1 MRRLIPW
8 IAGLAIA
15 GSAALAQSLDD
26 LALYRPERKISGVI
40 RSWGNNEMAPLL
52 ALWELGFRKYH
63 PSVQF
68 EDKLMGPASAM
79 AGIYTGVADFSWTG
93 HEIWKEES
101 MAFEWIFQYKPLG
114 IEVAASS
121 LDVHDH
127 GAALV
132 VFVHKDNPI
141 GKLSLDQLDGIFG
154 SEHKRGGKNI
164 RNWGD
169 LGLAGEW
176 ADKPIHL
183 YGYDAE
189 TEAGFFF
196 RHTVLNDSYK
206 WNCDLKEFADQQ
218 QADGS
223 MVDAGPRIA
232 DALSKDRYGI
242 AYSKLR
248 FANASI
254 KPVALAAANAGP
266 YSLPVKET
274 LREHTYPLGR
284 VMMVYLNRAP
294 DKPADTKLAE
304 FLRYVLSRE
313 GQQTVVR
320 EGGYLPLTAPVAAA
334 QLRKLE

>member
-1 MRRLIPW
+1 MRKLLPW

-15 GSAALAQSLDD
+15 GSTTLAQSLDD
-26 LALYRPERKISGVI
+26 LPLYRPDRKVSGVI
-40 RSWGNNEMAPLL
+40 RNWGNNEMASLL
-52 ALWELGFRKYH
+52 VLWEHGFRKYH
-63 PSVQF
+63 PTIQF

-79 AGIYTGVADFSWTG
+79 AGVYTAVADFSWTG

-114 IEVAASS
+114 IEVATSS
-121 LDVHDH
+121 LDVYDH

-132 VFVHKDNPI
+132 VFVHNDNPI
-141 GKLSLDQLDGIFG
+141 GKLSLEQLDGIFG

-169 LGLAGEW
+169 LGLTGDW

-196 RHTVLNDSYK
+196 RHAVLNDSYK
-206 WNCDLKEFADQQ
+206 WNCDLKEFGDQQ
-218 QADGS
+218 QIDGS
-223 MVDAGPRIA
+223 LVDAGPRIA

-248 FANASI
+248 YAKPSI
-254 KPVALAAANAGP
+254 KPLALAATNAGP
-266 YSLPVKET
+266 YFPPVKENV
-274 LREHTYPLGR
+274 RERTYPLSR
-284 VMMVYLNRAP
+284 IMMVYLNRAP
-294 DKPADTKLAE
+294 DKPADAKLVE

-313 GQQTVVR
+313 GQQAVVH
-320 EGGYLPLTAPVAAA
+320 EGGYLPLTAPAAAA